1 VSQEGKNRKAIVF
14 SVTNCICFDQR
25 VMKMADTVR
34 EMGCDVTI
42 TGRRLG
48 DCCRKDLV
56 PFKTKRFT
64 MLFKKG
70 FLFYASFNL
79 RLFFYL
85 LFNKYD
91 ILVANDLDTLLPNFL
106 VSQLKK
112 KPLVFDSHEYFTGV
126 PELVN
131 RPFIRKIW
139 KSIERWILPRLKYV
153 ITVSDSIAEKYKSEY
168 DISSVVIRNLARNSG
183 SVAGYSRY
191 ELGIKPEDLILI
203 LQGSGLNI
211 DRGGEELIDAI
222 RITPGVTLLVA
233 GSGDILDVM
242 KQKVME
248 NNISD
253 KVIFVPKLSW
263 ENMMRY
269 TKVADVGISIDK
281 DTNLNYYYSLPNK
294 LFEYISAG
302 IAVIASALP
311 EVKKMVEENRC
322 GIILNTITPE
332 EISRGIMRLR
342 DDRQLL
348 NDLKQNARIASEKF
362 NWENESK
369 KLYSFYEDIIARTD

>member
-1 VSQEGKNRKAIVF
+1 MSQEGKNRKAIAF

-25 VMKMADTVR
+25 VMKMADAVR

-42 TGRRLG
+42 TGRKLG
-48 DCCRKDLV
+48 DCCKKNLV

-70 FLFYASFNL
+70 FLFYACINL
-79 RLFFYL
+79 RLFLYL

-91 ILVANDLDTLLPNFL
+91 ILVANDLDTLLPNYL
-106 VSQLKK
+106 VSRLKK

-131 RPFIRKIW
+131 RPFIKNTW

-168 DISSVVIRNLARNSG
+168 DISPVVIRNLARNSE
-183 SVAGYSRY
+183 SITGYTRY

-203 LQGSGLNI
+203 FQGSGLNI

-222 RITPGVTLLVA
+222 SITPGVTLVVV

-253 KVIFVPKLSW
+253 RVIFIPKLSW

-269 TKVADVGISIDK
+269 TKGADVGISIDK
-281 DTNLNYYYSLPNK
+281 DTNLNYYFSLPNK

-302 IAVIASALP
+302 LAVITSALP
-311 EVKKMVEENRC
+311 EVKKMVEDNRC
-322 GIILNTITPE
+322 GIVLNTSSPE
-332 EISRGIMRLR
+332 EISRSIKILR

-348 NDLKQNARIASEKF
+348 YDLKKNSRIASEKI

-369 KLYSFYEDIIARTD
+369 KIYSFYKNILL

>member
-126 PELVN
+126 QELVN

-222 RITPGVTLLVA
+222 CITPGVTLLVV

-311 EVKKMVEENRC
+311 EVKKMVEDNRC
-322 GIILNTITPE
+322 GIVLDTITPE

>member
-1 VSQEGKNRKAIVF
+1 MSQEGKNRKAIAF

-25 VMKMADTVR
+25 VMKMADAVR

-42 TGRRLG
+42 TGRKLG
-48 DCCRKDLV
+48 DCCKKNLV

-70 FLFYASFNL
+70 FLFYACINL
-79 RLFFYL
+79 RLFLYL

-91 ILVANDLDTLLPNFL
+91 ILVANDLDTLLPNYL
-106 VSQLKK
+106 VSRLKK

-131 RPFIRKIW
+131 RPFIKNTW

-168 DISSVVIRNLARNSG
+168 DISPVVIRNLARNSE
-183 SVAGYSRY
+183 SITGYTRY

-203 LQGSGLNI
+203 FQGSGLNI

-222 RITPGVTLLVA
+222 SITPGVTLFVV

-253 KVIFVPKLSW
+253 RVIFIPKLSW

-269 TKVADVGISIDK
+269 TKGADVGISIDK
-281 DTNLNYYYSLPNK
+281 DTNLNYYFSLPNK

-302 IAVIASALP
+302 LAVITSALP
-311 EVKKMVEENRC
+311 EVKKMVEDNRC
-322 GIILNTITPE
+322 GIVLNTSSPE
-332 EISRGIMRLR
+332 EISRSIKILR

-348 NDLKQNARIASEKF
+348 YDLKKNSRIASEKI

-369 KLYSFYEDIIARTD
+369 KIYSFYKNILL

>member
-1 VSQEGKNRKAIVF
+1 
-14 SVTNCICFDQR
+14 
-25 VMKMADTVR
+25 M
-34 EMGCDVTI
+34 
-42 TGRRLG
+42 
-48 DCCRKDLV
+48 
-56 PFKTKRFT
+56 
-64 MLFKKG
+64 
-70 FLFYASFNL
+70 
-79 RLFFYL
+79 
-85 LFNKYD
+85 
-91 ILVANDLDTLLPNFL
+91 
-106 VSQLKK
+106 
-112 KPLVFDSHEYFTGV
+112 
-126 PELVN
+126 
-131 RPFIRKIW
+131 
-139 KSIERWILPRLKYV
+139 
-153 ITVSDSIAEKYKSEY
+153 SDSIAEKYKSEY

>member
-1 VSQEGKNRKAIVF
+1 MSQEGKNRKAIAF

-25 VMKMADTVR
+25 VMKMADAVR

-42 TGRRLG
+42 TGRKLG
-48 DCCRKDLV
+48 DCCKKNLV

-70 FLFYASFNL
+70 FLFYACINL
-79 RLFFYL
+79 RLFLYL

-91 ILVANDLDTLLPNFL
+91 ILVANDLDTLLPNYL
-106 VSQLKK
+106 VSRLKK

-131 RPFIRKIW
+131 RPFIKNTW

-168 DISSVVIRNLARNSG
+168 DISPVVIRNLARNSE
-183 SVAGYSRY
+183 SITGYTRY

-203 LQGSGLNI
+203 FQGSGLNI

-222 RITPGVTLLVA
+222 SMTPGVTLFVV

-253 KVIFVPKLSW
+253 RVIFIPKLSW

-269 TKVADVGISIDK
+269 TKGADVGISIDK
-281 DTNLNYYYSLPNK
+281 DTNLNYYFSLPNK

-302 IAVIASALP
+302 LAVITSALP
-311 EVKKMVEENRC
+311 EVKKMVEDNRC
-322 GIILNTITPE
+322 GIVLNTSSSE
-332 EISRGIMRLR
+332 EISRSIKILR

-348 NDLKQNARIASEKF
+348 RDLKKNSRIVSEKI

-369 KLYSFYEDIIARTD
+369 KIYSFYKNILL

>member
-1 VSQEGKNRKAIVF
+1 
-14 SVTNCICFDQR
+14 
-25 VMKMADTVR
+25 MKMADAVR

-42 TGRRLG
+42 TGRKLG
-48 DCCRKDLV
+48 DCCKKNLV

-70 FLFYASFNL
+70 FLFYACINL
-79 RLFFYL
+79 RLFLYL

-91 ILVANDLDTLLPNFL
+91 ILVANDLDTLLPNYL
-106 VSQLKK
+106 VSRLKK
-112 KPLVFDSHEYFTGV
+112 KPLVFDSHEHFTGV

-131 RPFIRKIW
+131 RPFIKNTW

-168 DISSVVIRNLARNSG
+168 DISPVVIRNLARNSE
-183 SVAGYSRY
+183 SITGYTRY

-203 LQGSGLNI
+203 FQGSGLNI

-222 RITPGVTLLVA
+222 SITPGVTLFVV

-253 KVIFVPKLSW
+253 RVIFIPKLSW

-269 TKVADVGISIDK
+269 TKGADVGISIDK
-281 DTNLNYYYSLPNK
+281 DTNLNYYFSLPNK

-302 IAVIASALP
+302 LAVITSALP
-311 EVKKMVEENRC
+311 EVKKMVEDNRC
-322 GIILNTITPE
+322 GIVLNTSSPE
-332 EISRGIMRLR
+332 EISRSIKILR

-348 NDLKQNARIASEKF
+348 YDLKKNSRIASEKI

-369 KLYSFYEDIIARTD
+369 KIYSFYKNILL